1 MCGILG
7 ILDPDRP
14 VAAALYRGGL
24 ALQHRGQDGAGILTF
39 DGRFH
44 RHTGLG
50 LMLDVFRDQAADQ
63 FPGHVG
69 LTHLRYA
76 TSGTGGRSECQPF
89 VLMHPYGL
97 ALAHNGNLTNDTA
110 LRERLET
117 HGRRLVNS
125 GSDSETLLH
134 VFADALGRADAA
146 RPTVEDLFRAAQ
158 LTMATVEG
166 AYAVLIVIAGVGLLG
181 FRDPHGLRPLVLGRR
196 GGAIVLASESVALDA
211 VDAEWVRDVAPG
223 EVIFV
228 DAAGGLH
235 ATHVMPARPA
245 HCAFEYIYLAR
256 PESAIDGR
264 SVAEVR
270 ERLGASLARRERE
283 AGADAVDVAFDVPT
297 SAEDAAV
304 AFAREAGV
312 PYRRGIR
319 KNAYCHRSFIAASP
333 ALRQAMA
340 GNKFH
345 FDRRVIAGKRLAVVD
360 DSIVRGTT
368 ARALL
373 DQLRARGAAHI
384 TLLSAAPPVRHPC
397 VYGIDMALRAEL
409 VARDAEPET
418 LAEQLGA
425 DRVAYQRLEDL
436 VEALD
441 GLSPCLACFN
451 GCYPTGISAED
462 LARIEDGRLGLRRSK
477 GHVMAPLAPPPPA
490 LGTRPR

>member
-14 VAAALYRGGL
+14 VGEWLYRGGL
-24 ALQHRGQDGAGILTF
+24 ALQHRGQDGAGLLTF

-50 LMLDVFRDQAADQ
+50 LMLDVFRERPVEE

-76 TSGTGGRSECQPF
+76 TSGTGVRSECQPF

-97 ALAHNGNLTNDTA
+97 ALAHNGNLINDKA

-134 VFADALGRADAA
+134 VFADALGRAPVA
-146 RPTVEDLFRAAQ
+146 RPAPEDLFRAAQ
-158 LTMATVEG
+158 LTMATIEG
-166 AYAVLIVIAGVGLLG
+166 AYAVLIVIAGVGLLA
-181 FRDPHGLRPLVLGRR
+181 FRDRYGLRPLVIGRR
-196 GGAIVLASESVALDA
+196 GGAHVLASESVALDA
-211 VDAEWVRDVAPG
+211 VGAELLRDVAPG
-223 EVIFV
+223 EAIFV
-228 DAAGGLH
+228 DMAGGFHSTTL
-235 ATHVMPARPA
+235 MPARLA

-256 PESAIDGR
+256 PESEIDGR

-270 ERLGASLARRERE
+270 ERLGSALARRHRE
-283 AGADAVDVAFDVPT
+283 TVDEAFDVAFDVPA

-312 PYRRGIR
+312 SYRRGIR

-333 ALRQAMA
+333 ALRRAVA

-345 FDRRVIAGKRLAVVD
+345 FDRRVIGGKRLAVVD

-373 DQLRARGAAHI
+373 DQLRSRGAAHI
-384 TLLSAAPPVRHPC
+384 TLLSAAPPVCHPC
-397 VYGIDMALRAEL
+397 VYGIDLALKEEL
-409 VARDAEPET
+409 VAREAEPDT
-418 LAEQLGA
+418 LAEKLGA
-425 DRVAYQRLEDL
+425 DRVHFQRLDDL
-436 VEALD
+436 VEAFD
-441 GLSPCLACFN
+441 GLSLCLACFT
-451 GCYPTGISAED
+451 GCYPTGVSLED
-462 LARIEDGRLGLRRSK
+462 LDRIESGRRAQRREKGPPRADGPS
-477 GHVMAPLAPPPPA
+477 ATPA